1 MKKSLLAIMLGVAAL
16 GNLEAATYD
25 FSYVSGIQDYLGL
38 SAAETYDVAVFLP
51 GDLFEGFSIKG
62 ISAKVN
68 TAGGVSSYTDPSL
81 WLSGSLD
88 LDGNKF
94 IPGIAT
100 YPGELKTDGT
110 LSVNLPESYS
120 ITSSGVYV
128 GYTIT
133 VSSLNDATKYPMG
146 FDNSSDPNSFFCRT
160 NKTIPQWS
168 NIAAEMKYG
177 AAVTVV
183 LESDNVP
190 AQSVMIS
197 SVKNPLYLEIGKPT
211 PVKVGLAS
219 FGGEA
224 VTSVDI
230 EYSIDGHDG
239 ITHFDLPETV
249 PAGLNKKFD
258 VTLDLPALDNK
269 FAGECSFT
277 VSKVNGQPNESAKGQ
292 KLIYV
297 ASFVN
302 FPAHQTLIEEYT
314 GTWCQYCPRGYAAL
328 EYMRANEPDFVI
340 AAFHNQDPMAVTSN
354 YPSAV
359 SGYPCVFLDRY
370 YSGDPYWGTT
380 VQYSEKLLI
389 VDEVKALN
397 AEITPWGIEVSHKWE
412 DDNHLVA
419 TADVWNIL
427 GYENEQYEIAYLL
440 VSDGLQ
446 GTASSWYQTNAYASR
461 NPSDEAIEELND
473 FCKGGKY
480 GKSKVGGLVFN
491 DVVVST
497 TGIYGIDGSVP
508 SALEPEQKVSH
519 SLTFDLSKI
528 SSRLIPDK
536 NKLRVIA
543 AVLDKNGIVLNC
555 AKNEVND
562 YVESSVGELDSSS
575 DALVEYYN
583 LNGVKVSEP
592 SNGIFIRK
600 QGSKTSKVVIR

>member
-25 FSYVSGIQDYLGL
+25 FSYVNGIQDYLGL
-38 SAAETYDVAVFLP
+38 RAAETYDVAIFLP

-68 TAGGVSSYTDPSL
+68 SNGGVSSYADPSL

-88 LDGNKF
+88 LTGNSF
-94 IPGIAT
+94 TPGIAS
-100 YPGELKTDGT
+100 YPSEIQTDGT
-110 LSVNLPESYS
+110 LSAELPEGYS

-128 GYTIT
+128 GYTLT
-133 VSSLNDATKYPMG
+133 VSKLTSGTQYPMG
-146 FDNSSDPNSFFCRT
+146 FDDSSDTNSFFCRT
-160 NKTIPQWS
+160 NKTMPQWS

-177 AAVTVV
+177 AAITVV

-197 SVKNPLYLEIGKPT
+197 SIKDPLYLEIGKPST
-211 PVKVGLAS
+211 VNIGLTS
-219 FGGEA
+219 FGGEP
-224 VTSVDI
+224 VTSVDV

-239 ITHFDLPETV
+239 TTHFDLPETV

-258 VTLDLPALDNK
+258 VNLDLPAFDNK
-269 FAGECSFT
+269 FAGEYSFAVT
-277 VSKVNGQPNESAKGQ
+277 KVNGQPNESAKGQ
-292 KLIYV
+292 KFINV
-297 ASFVN
+297 ASFAE
-302 FPAHQTLIEEYT
+302 FPVHQTLIEEYT
-314 GTWCQYCPRGYAAL
+314 GTWCQFCTRGYAAL
-328 EYMRANEPDFVI
+328 EYMRENEPDFVI
-340 AAFHNQDPMAVTSN
+340 AAFHNNDPMAITSS
-354 YPSAV
+354 YPSVV
-359 SGYPCVFLDRY
+359 SGYPCVYLDRY

-389 VDEVKALN
+389 VDEIKALN

-427 GYENEQYEIAYLL
+427 GYEDEKYEIAYLL

-446 GTASSWYQTNAYASR
+446 GTASSWYQTNAYASS
-461 NPSDEAIEELND
+461 NPSSEAIEELNA

-480 GKSKVGGLVFN
+480 GTSKVGGLVFN

-497 TGIYGIDGSVP
+497 TGIYGIAGSVP
-508 SALEPEQKVSH
+508 STLEAEQKASH
-519 SLTFDLSKI
+519 SLTFDLTKI

-543 AVLDKNGIVLNC
+543 AVLDKRGIVLNC

-562 YVESSVGELDSSS
+562 FVSGVGTLEASS
-575 DALVEYYN
+575 DAPVEYYN